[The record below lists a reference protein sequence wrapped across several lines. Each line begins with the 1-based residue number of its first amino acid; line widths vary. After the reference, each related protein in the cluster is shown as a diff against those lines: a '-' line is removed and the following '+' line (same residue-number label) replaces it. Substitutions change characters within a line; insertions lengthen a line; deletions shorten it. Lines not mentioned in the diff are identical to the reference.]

1 MEILPVEIKR
11 ADLFSEI
18 NMRTYYQGE
27 SLKRKDT
34 DYVSVQTSS
43 DDEDILSPM
52 METALNEIYGKLIKK
67 VKKFE
72 WEVEDGI
79 VKMKFYP
86 YDRLPPHAEKV
97 VELLKKSIID
107 YIANFC
113 VAEWFHVVKPELAPL
128 VEQKNDLLMYRVI
141 RHVAMLSGQIR
152 RRPTDLAGI

>member
-1 MEILPVEIKR
+1 MSILSVEIKR

-27 SLKRKDT
+27 SLKRKDM

-43 DDEDILSPM
+43 DDEDVLSPM

-67 VKKFE
+67 VKEFE
-72 WEVEDGI
+72 WRVEDGA
-79 VKMKFYP
+79 VKMRFYS
-86 YDRLPPHAEKV
+86 YNRFPPHAEKV

-113 VAEWFHVVKPELAPL
+113 VAEWLHVVEPELSPP
-128 VEQKNDLLMYRVI
+128 VEQKKDLLMYRVI
-141 RHVAMLSGQIR
+141 RHVAMLSGHIR
-152 RRPTDLAGI
+152 RRATDLAGI